1 MSLVRSRRGRTP
13 SRSNAMSV
21 ARRSSART
29 PSMVTAPF
37 VTAASPRN
45 EPISM
50 WSGPIVKGAA
60 RSGVPPSTVSVLLPS
75 PSILAPWP
83 PRKRAKSCTWG
94 SLAALRSTVVPEAST
109 AFGAVHAT
117 TAPRCASSSSM
128 VSTSRM
134 WGTLSMRQGP
144 SASSVAARMGRAAF
158 LLPAGWIV
166 PLSGRPPETQNDA
179 GIGERKLRRALRAR
193 QAFANVRRVNPV
205 LALGLLAA
213 AGLLATRLPPLTSR
227 PSLHLDLA
235 IAAGVPLVLV
245 GLVLGP
251 GIEFIGRPLLRALA
265 PVSAFA
271 IGWIGALLGAR
282 FEWRYVRRI
291 PRAAWLLGATTATAV
306 VVVVALGAWLLARLA
321 PPLATVWTPHL
332 PAVLGLAAV
341 AAVSEPRAVTSVAQ
355 AVGLRKSASRAFERA
370 AALETACGAVVMI
383 VPLALHRSQL
393 GAGNRELG
401 WVSWIVFAAGSGVLV
416 GLVFLSVTRLRAA
429 RGEAGLALPAGRLF
443 GAGIV

>member
-1 MSLVRSRRGRTP
+1 
-13 SRSNAMSV
+13 
-21 ARRSSART
+21 
-29 PSMVTAPF
+29 
-37 VTAASPRN
+37 
-45 EPISM
+45 
-50 WSGPIVKGAA
+50 
-60 RSGVPPSTVSVLLPS
+60 
-75 PSILAPWP
+75 
-83 PRKRAKSCTWG
+83 
-94 SLAALRSTVVPEAST
+94 
-109 AFGAVHAT
+109 
-117 TAPRCASSSSM
+117 
-128 VSTSRM
+128 
-134 WGTLSMRQGP
+134 
-144 SASSVAARMGRAAF
+144 
-158 LLPAGWIV
+158 
-166 PLSGRPPETQNDA
+166 
-179 GIGERKLRRALRAR
+179 
-193 QAFANVRRVNPV
+193 VNPV

-306 VVVVALGAWLLARLA
+306 VVVVALGAWLLARLV
-321 PPLATVWTPHL
+321 PPLATVWTPRL

-341 AAVSEPRAVTSVAQ
+341 AAVSGPRAVTAVAR
-355 AVGLRKSASRAFERA
+355 AVGLGKSAARALERA

-393 GAGNRELG
+393 GAGNPELG
-401 WVSWIVFAAGSGVLV
+401 WASWIVFAAGSGVLV

-429 RGEAGLALPAGRLF
+429 REEAGLALAACMLF
-443 GAGIV
+443 GAGIGYATDLSPFVVCALAAVLIVNASPRRRQMQTALAEWERPICAVFLIIAGALLTLPTVWILAAVPVLAALRVGARWASARYARVALRLRDVPSHIGLGTVAQGGTALALGINYFLMYGGRPDTPGGGIAGDAAGAVLTTLVLGIALAQLAAPTLMRLASRAVPAPLTPATISPELTTNARAD

>member
-1 MSLVRSRRGRTP
+1 
-13 SRSNAMSV
+13 
-21 ARRSSART
+21 
-29 PSMVTAPF
+29 
-37 VTAASPRN
+37 
-45 EPISM
+45 
-50 WSGPIVKGAA
+50 
-60 RSGVPPSTVSVLLPS
+60 
-75 PSILAPWP
+75 
-83 PRKRAKSCTWG
+83 
-94 SLAALRSTVVPEAST
+94 
-109 AFGAVHAT
+109 
-117 TAPRCASSSSM
+117 
-128 VSTSRM
+128 
-134 WGTLSMRQGP
+134 
-144 SASSVAARMGRAAF
+144 
-158 LLPAGWIV
+158 
-166 PLSGRPPETQNDA
+166 
-179 GIGERKLRRALRAR
+179 
-193 QAFANVRRVNPV
+193 VNPV

-341 AAVSEPRAVTSVAQ
+341 AAVSGPRAVTAVAQ

-393 GAGNRELG
+393 GAGNPELG

-429 RGEAGLALPAGRLF
+429 REEAGLALAACMLF
-443 GAGIV
+443 GAGIGYATDLSPFVVCALAAVLIVNASPRRRQMQTALAEWERPICAVFLIIAGALLTLPTVWILAAVPVLAALRVGARWASARYARVALRLRDVPSHIGLGTVAQGGTALALGINYFLMYGGRPDTPGGGIAGDAAGAVLTTLVLGIALAQLAAPTLMRLASRAVPAPLTPATISPELTTNARAD

>member
-1 MSLVRSRRGRTP
+1 M
-13 SRSNAMSV
+13 
-21 ARRSSART
+21 
-29 PSMVTAPF
+29 
-37 VTAASPRN
+37 
-45 EPISM
+45 
-50 WSGPIVKGAA
+50 
-60 RSGVPPSTVSVLLPS
+60 
-75 PSILAPWP
+75 
-83 PRKRAKSCTWG
+83 
-94 SLAALRSTVVPEAST
+94 
-109 AFGAVHAT
+109 
-117 TAPRCASSSSM
+117 
-128 VSTSRM
+128 
-134 WGTLSMRQGP
+134 
-144 SASSVAARMGRAAF
+144 
-158 LLPAGWIV
+158 
-166 PLSGRPPETQNDA
+166 
-179 GIGERKLRRALRAR
+179 
-193 QAFANVRRVNPV
+193 NPV

-306 VVVVALGAWLLARLA
+306 VVVVALGAWLLARLV
-321 PPLATVWTPHL
+321 PPLATVWTPRL

-341 AAVSEPRAVTSVAQ
+341 AAVSGPRAVTAVAR
-355 AVGLRKSASRAFERA
+355 AVGLRKSASRALERA

-393 GAGNRELG
+393 GAGNPELG

-429 RGEAGLALPAGRLF
+429 REEAGLALAACMLF
-443 GAGIV
+443 GAGIGYATDLSPFVVCALAAVLIVNASPRRRQMQTALAEWERPICAVFLIIAGALLTLPTVWILAAVPVLAALRVGARWASARYARVALGLRDVPSHIGLGTVAQGGTALALGINYFLMYGGRPDTPGGGIAGDAAGAVLTTLVLGIALAQLAAPTLMRLASRAVPAPLTPATISPELTTNARAD

>member
-1 MSLVRSRRGRTP
+1 M
-13 SRSNAMSV
+13 
-21 ARRSSART
+21 
-29 PSMVTAPF
+29 
-37 VTAASPRN
+37 
-45 EPISM
+45 
-50 WSGPIVKGAA
+50 
-60 RSGVPPSTVSVLLPS
+60 
-75 PSILAPWP
+75 
-83 PRKRAKSCTWG
+83 
-94 SLAALRSTVVPEAST
+94 
-109 AFGAVHAT
+109 
-117 TAPRCASSSSM
+117 
-128 VSTSRM
+128 
-134 WGTLSMRQGP
+134 
-144 SASSVAARMGRAAF
+144 
-158 LLPAGWIV
+158 
-166 PLSGRPPETQNDA
+166 
-179 GIGERKLRRALRAR
+179 
-193 QAFANVRRVNPV
+193 NPV

-306 VVVVALGAWLLARLA
+306 VVVVALGAWLLARLV

-341 AAVSEPRAVTSVAQ
+341 AAVSGPRAVTAVAR
-355 AVGLRKSASRAFERA
+355 AVGLHKSASRALERA

-393 GAGNRELG
+393 GAGNPELG
-401 WVSWIVFAAGSGVLV
+401 WASWIVFAAGSGVLV

-429 RGEAGLALPAGRLF
+429 REEAGLALAACMLF
-443 GAGIV
+443 GAGIGYATDLSPFVVCALAAVLIVNASPRRRQMQTALAEWERPICAVFLIIAGALLTLPTVWILAAVPVLAALRVGARWASARYARVALRLRDVPSYIGLGTVAQGGTALALGINYFLMYGDRPDTPGGGIAGDAAGAVLTTIVLGIALAQLAAPTLMRLASRAVPAPLTPATISPELTTNARAD

>member
-1 MSLVRSRRGRTP
+1 M
-13 SRSNAMSV
+13 
-21 ARRSSART
+21 
-29 PSMVTAPF
+29 
-37 VTAASPRN
+37 
-45 EPISM
+45 
-50 WSGPIVKGAA
+50 
-60 RSGVPPSTVSVLLPS
+60 
-75 PSILAPWP
+75 
-83 PRKRAKSCTWG
+83 
-94 SLAALRSTVVPEAST
+94 
-109 AFGAVHAT
+109 
-117 TAPRCASSSSM
+117 
-128 VSTSRM
+128 
-134 WGTLSMRQGP
+134 
-144 SASSVAARMGRAAF
+144 
-158 LLPAGWIV
+158 
-166 PLSGRPPETQNDA
+166 
-179 GIGERKLRRALRAR
+179 RAR

-306 VVVVALGAWLLARLA
+306 VVVVALGAWLLARLV
-321 PPLATVWTPHL
+321 PPLATVWTPRL

-341 AAVSEPRAVTSVAQ
+341 AAVSGPRAVTAVAR
-355 AVGLRKSASRAFERA
+355 AVGLRKSASRALERA

-393 GAGNRELG
+393 GAGNPELG

-429 RGEAGLALPAGRLF
+429 REEAGLALAACMLF
-443 GAGIV
+443 GAGIGYATDLSPFVVCALAAVLIVNASPRRRQMQTALAEWERPICAVFLIIAGALLTLPTVWILAAVPVLAALRVGARWASARYARVALRLRDVPSHIGLGTVAQGGTALALGINYFLMYGDRPDTPGGGIAGDAAGAVLTTLVLGIALAQLAAPTLMRLASRAVPAPLTPATISPELTTNARAD